1 MGFKSILEHYFNIS
15 LIILRFV
22 CIFIT
27 HRGISAISGLQR

>member
-15 LIILRFV
+15 LIILRFL

-27 HRGISAISGLQR
+27 HKGISAIFGIIG